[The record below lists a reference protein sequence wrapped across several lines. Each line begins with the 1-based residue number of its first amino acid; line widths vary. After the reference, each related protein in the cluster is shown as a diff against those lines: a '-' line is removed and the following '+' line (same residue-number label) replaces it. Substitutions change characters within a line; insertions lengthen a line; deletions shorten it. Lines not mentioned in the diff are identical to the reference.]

1 MTVRSA
7 AAAARCPMPKPYY
20 ADSQVTLYCGDCL
33 EISTCWLTADVLMT
47 DPPYGT
53 QFSVENPGGGYG
65 RRQNAGPGPEGF
77 VIANDG
83 TTETR
88 DAVLKLWGERP
99 ALVFGSPRLPE
110 PPGEWADRL
119 VWDKKR
125 PGMNGGPWRYR
136 HESIFVTA
144 GFVRQ
149 DNETTSVL
157 TAWPDQTDHIH
168 AKPLGLMTSL
178 VGCAP
183 PGVVADPFA
192 GSGSTLVAARNL
204 GRQVIG
210 VELDERYCEIT
221 ARRLD
226 QMALDFG
233 SAS

>member
-1 MTVRSA
+1 MR
-7 AAAARCPMPKPYY
+7 PYY
-20 ADSQVTLYCGDCL
+20 QDDQVTLYHGDCL
-33 EISTCWLTADVLMT
+33 EIDAWLEADVLVT

-53 QFSVENPGGGYG
+53 ARMDGNPRGGYG
-65 RRQNAGPGPEGF
+65 RRDLSFDGKTGF
-77 VIANDG
+77 VIANDE

-88 DAVLKLWGERP
+88 DEVLRRWGTKP
-99 ALVFGSPRLPE
+99 ALVFGSPRMPE
-110 PPGEWADRL
+110 PPGTWADRL

-136 HESIFVTA
+136 HESIYVTE
-144 GFVRQ
+144 GFVRR
-149 DNETTSVL
+149 DNETVSIL

-183 PGVVADPFA
+183 PGVIADPFA

-204 GRQVIG
+204 GRKAIG
-210 VELDERYCEIT
+210 IELDESYCEII

-226 QMALDFG
+226 QFCLDFG
-233 SAS
+233 GEQ